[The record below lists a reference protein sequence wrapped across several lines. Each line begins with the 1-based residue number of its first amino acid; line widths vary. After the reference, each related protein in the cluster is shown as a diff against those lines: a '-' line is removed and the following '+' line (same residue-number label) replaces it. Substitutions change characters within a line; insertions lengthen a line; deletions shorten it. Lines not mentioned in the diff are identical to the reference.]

1 MLPPSSTVFSF
12 DSLYLG
18 GLTFQFLRLPIG
30 PLYHCHNNLEAFL
43 LSQVIRTIWTIYQI
57 KSPFPNSESQA
68 SNSFSG
74 TVLLL
79 KIKDKKFSCL
89 QRCKDAPTFKSA
101 KKRDFL
107 RFFTLFVFFI
117 LEAKTGNC
125 TFSQARQLPPKWL
138 SFWQWSCWEGSS
150 TSVCPFRYFLPNQIH
165 QTKPKLLVK
174 AVNAWVRSA
183 FGNVSSC
190 FLQPLI

>member
-1 MLPPSSTVFSF
+1 MLPPSPTVFLVNSI
-12 DSLYLG
+12 YLG

-79 KIKDKKFSCL
+79 QIKDRKFSCL

-101 KKRDFL
+101 KNFL
-107 RFFTLFVFFI
+107 RFF
-117 LEAKTGNC
+117 
-125 TFSQARQLPPKWL
+125 
-138 SFWQWSCWEGSS
+138 
-150 TSVCPFRYFLPNQIH
+150 CPFCFLYFRGKNWQSYLFTGKKTASKVVVIL
-165 QTKPKLLVK
+165 TMKLLERVLYQ
-174 AVNAWVRSA
+174 
-183 FGNVSSC
+183 C
-190 FLQPLI
+190 LPI